1 MKTRLKAEWAWATAS
16 RQPVIHEPLCA
27 TGEFVTVTFS
37 GRGSGVVET
46 RGFGASAARLA
57 GYVRKP
63 RNQRARSSSAGRALC
78 GTQGFHWAKRGR
90 SRSN

>member
-46 RGFGASAARLA
+46 RGFGASAALSVLIDSGA
-57 GYVRKP
+57 FSLNLG
-63 RNQRARSSSAGRALC
+63 
-78 GTQGFHWAKRGR
+78 
-90 SRSN
+90 